1 MTRSPRRGEIWF
13 VPLPT
18 DPPGKN
24 LRPVVIVSLDDRNT
38 HPKASTVLVVPFST
52 STLKD
57 VPTHVYLSPGETGLD
72 MSVLKAEDVTVVRK
86 DSLKEPHTR
95 LRNVSNSRICDL
107 AEKVKIAMGC
117 IAPTPKP

>member
-1 MTRSPRRGEIWF
+1 M
-13 VPLPT
+13 
-18 DPPGKN
+18 
-24 LRPVVIVSLDDRNT
+24 IVSLDERNM
-38 HPKASTVLVVPFST
+38 HPKANTVLVVPFST

-86 DSLKEPHTR
+86 DTLKEPRTR

-117 IAPTPKP
+117 IAPSAKP

>member
-1 MTRSPRRGEIWF
+1 MLRSPLRGEIWY

-18 DPPGKN
+18 DPPGK
-24 LRPVVIVSLDDRNT
+24 LDRPVVVVSPDERNT

-52 STLKD
+52 STMKE
-57 VPTHVYLSPGETGLD
+57 VVTHIYLSPGETGLE

-86 DSLKEPHTR
+86 DTLKESRTR
-95 LRNVSNSRICDL
+95 LRNVSHARICDL

-117 IAPTPKP
+117 VSKPQR